1 MTPLGTWAT
10 CNSYSHPEGKE
21 EASHIT
27 IKAASPQLTTS
38 VTGCTWRDAKARAVS
53 DTYHNWHARDVDSEG
68 AHHE

>member
-10 CNSYSHPEGKE
+10 CNSYSHPEDKE

-38 VTGCTWRDAKARAVS
+38 VTRLHLT
-53 DTYHNWHARDVDSEG
+53 
-68 AHHE
+68 